1 MNRNKSKMMND
12 PEEIDYQAYEE
23 DLQFL
28 VNTLKESFEST
39 DAQYYVDDHNDVL
52 YVKLEGLADYPDDEI
67 EEIATPIFEELD
79 MDFDE
84 IILLP
89 L

>member
-1 MNRNKSKMMND
+1 MNNI
-12 PEEIDYQAYEE
+12 EEAEHQSFEE

-28 VNTLKESFEST
+28 FKTLKESFEST
-39 DAQYYVDDHNDVL
+39 DVQYFVDDHNDTL
-52 YVKLEGLADYPDDEI
+52 YVKLEGLDEYPEEEI
-67 EEIATPIFEELD
+67 EEIATPIFEILD
-79 MDFDE
+79 LDFDE

>member
-1 MNRNKSKMMND
+1 MNNI
-12 PEEIDYQAYEE
+12 EEAEHQSFEE

-28 VNTLKESFEST
+28 IKTLKESFEST
-39 DAQYYVDDHNDVL
+39 DVQYFVDDHDDTL
-52 YVKLEGLADYPDDEI
+52 YVKLEGLDEYPEEEI
-67 EEIATPIFEELD
+67 EEIATPIFEILD
-79 MDFDE
+79 LDFDE

>member
-1 MNRNKSKMMND
+1 MSD
-12 PEEIDYQAYEE
+12 TEELDYQSFEE
-23 DLQFL
+23 DLKFL
-28 VNTLKESFEST
+28 ITTLKDSFEST
-39 DAQYYVDDHNDVL
+39 DVEYYVDDHNEIL
-52 YVKLEGLADYPDDEI
+52 YVKLEGLDEYPEDEI

-79 MDFDE
+79 MDFEE

>member
-1 MNRNKSKMMND
+1 MSNI
-12 PEEIDYQAYEE
+12 EEFEHQSFEE

-28 VNTLKESFEST
+28 IKTLKESFEST
-39 DAQYYVDDHNDVL
+39 DTQYFVDDHNDTL
-52 YVKLEGLADYPDDEI
+52 YVKLEGLDEYSEDEI
-67 EEIATPIFEELD
+67 EEIASPIFEVLD
-79 MDFDE
+79 LDFDE

>member
-1 MNRNKSKMMND
+1 MHQIKSIYMNNI
-12 PEEIDYQAYEE
+12 EEAEHQSFEE

-28 VNTLKESFEST
+28 IKTLKEYF
-39 DAQYYVDDHNDVL
+39 VDHHNDSL
-52 YVKLEGLADYPDDEI
+52 YVKLEGLDEYPEEEI
-67 EEIATPIFEELD
+67 EEIATPIFEILD
-79 MDFDE
+79 LDFDE

>member
-1 MNRNKSKMMND
+1 MNNI
-12 PEEIDYQAYEE
+12 EETEHQSFEE

-28 VNTLKESFEST
+28 IETLKESFEST
-39 DAQYYVDDHNDVL
+39 DVQYFVDDHNDTL
-52 YVKLEGLADYPDDEI
+52 YVKLEGLDEYPEEEI
-67 EEIATPIFEELD
+67 EEIATPIFEILD
-79 MDFDE
+79 LDFEE

>member
-1 MNRNKSKMMND
+1 MSNI
-12 PEEIDYQAYEE
+12 EETEHQSFEE

-28 VNTLKESFEST
+28 IKTLKESFEST
-39 DAQYYVDDHNDVL
+39 DAQYFVDDHNDTL
-52 YVKLEGLADYPDDEI
+52 YVKLEGLDEYPEDEI
-67 EEIATPIFEELD
+67 EEIASPIFEILD
-79 MDFDE
+79 LDFDE

>member
-1 MNRNKSKMMND
+1 MSNI
-12 PEEIDYQAYEE
+12 EEFEHQSFEE

-28 VNTLKESFEST
+28 IKTLKESFECT
-39 DAQYYVDDHNDVL
+39 DVQYFVDDHNDTL
-52 YVKLEGLADYPDDEI
+52 YVKLEGLDDYPEDEI
-67 EEIATPIFEELD
+67 EEIAAPIFEVLD
-79 MDFDE
+79 LDFDE

>member
-1 MNRNKSKMMND
+1 MSNI
-12 PEEIDYQAYEE
+12 EEFEHQSFEE

-28 VNTLKESFEST
+28 IKTLKESFEST
-39 DAQYYVDDHNDVL
+39 DTQYFVDDHNDTL
-52 YVKLEGLADYPDDEI
+52 YVKLEGLDEYPEDEI
-67 EEIATPIFEELD
+67 EEIASPIFEVLD
-79 MDFDE
+79 LDFDE